1 MANTVK
7 ITEDGFK
14 IGIGFMLAVAV
25 SLAFGRIYVRAKL
38 NHKFYV
44 DDGFFS
50 LAVITLI
57 AGTIMTYLDIPYIY
71 LQQNVQAGSQA
82 PPADFIQQL
91 LTSVK
96 IQNAAV
102 VLLSTTVFAIKLAF
116 LAFFRGLIRRL
127 KKLEIWWWCVL
138 VIVILSSI
146 FLICANFITCPYYDK
161 RILVKCVSPSA
172 LQRQN
177 ATLRAVSILDI
188 LSDLFSPILVI
199 SIPIALL
206 WRVRVDLRRKLAL
219 GTMLCLS
226 VFTIITVIVKIS
238 GGNTIAGQIDSSWV
252 IFWLHMEA
260 AVAVMVAS
268 IMVYR
273 ALFVIERSRT
283 EESPR
288 HTSGAR
294 ARIWDRSKYSQ
305 EIHQPAHRAEAPVS
319 RDPSDGRRA
328 SFRHGNGYRSRSASV
343 TKHTSPSDEDGAVGK
358 GVRLDFRDDTL
369 LTIRSPKSAYGY
381 PSTGPPVNLDLRSK
395 EQDEKCRKQR
405 CSSSTAGSPEVMYK
419 DSDVSRIRSKSLERG
434 RDLNEVSFMEASRRE
449 TKV

>member
-1 MANTVK
+1 MANHVK

-38 NHKFYV
+38 NHKAYV
-44 DDGFFS
+44 DDGFFA
-50 LAVITLI
+50 LAVVTLI

-71 LQQNVQAGSQA
+71 LQQNVQAGSQS
-82 PPADFIQQL
+82 PPANFIQQL

-102 VLLSTTVFAIKLAF
+102 VLLSTTIFAIKLAF

-146 FLICANFITCPYYDK
+146 FLICANFITCPYYDE

-188 LSDLFSPILVI
+188 LSDLFII

-206 WRVRVDLRRKLAL
+206 WRVRIDLRRKLAL

-238 GGNTIAGQIDSSWV
+238 GGNTIDGQIDSSWV

-260 AVAVMVAS
+260 AVAVMIAS

-273 ALFVIERSRT
+273 ALFVVERSRT

-288 HTSGAR
+288 HTSGAQ

-305 EIHQPAHRAEAPVS
+305 EIPKSAHQAEAPVP
-319 RDPSDGRRA
+319 RDPPDGRRA
-328 SFRHGNGYRSRSASV
+328 SFRHGNGYRGRSSSV
-343 TKHTSPSDEDGAVGK
+343 TKQTSPSYEDGAVAI
-358 GVRLDFRDDTL
+358 GVGYDFRDDTL
-369 LTIRSPKSAYGY
+369 LDIRPPKILCGY
-381 PSTGPPVNLDLRSK
+381 PSTGPPVNLALRSK
-395 EQDEKCRKQR
+395 EQDEECRKQR
-405 CSSSTAGSPEVMYK
+405 CSSSTAGTHEFMYK
-419 DSDVSRIRSKSLERG
+419 DSGVSRIQSKSLERG
-434 RDLNEVSFMEASRRE
+434 RDLNQVPFLEVSKGE
-449 TKV
+449 TED